1 MRQLKPPIPTS
12 NTASR
17 DIGKDSGER
26 RAALIPVVIA
36 LLAIAGLSVYSLWQ
50 DAKPRRVK
58 NLVTGQMGY
67 WDMDGGDDRGM
78 NHIADSTGT
87 LDNLMLIR
95 SGDRML
101 LSEPAGLPT
110 PPEGQRLTGFTR
122 TDGHITE
129 DIVMWSVSAAT
140 PQHMADWYV
149 QQAKS
154 LGFQSLATGDG
165 DTANAGSTSTIA
177 VNRVLIR
184 SRADQDGHSLM
195 PADDVLVIRAGEGLS
210 GATRVLLWYRYSD
223 VGRR

>member
-1 MRQLKPPIPTS
+1 MKPPIPTS

-50 DAKPRRVK
+50 DAKPRRVR

-67 WDMDGGDDRGM
+67 WDMDGGDARGL
-78 NHIADSTGT
+78 NNIADATGT

-101 LSEPAGLPT
+101 LSEPAGLAT
-110 PPEGQRLTGFTR
+110 PPDGQRLTGFTR

-129 DIVMWSVSAAT
+129 DIVMWSVPAAT
-140 PQHMADWYV
+140 PEGMADWYV
-149 QQAKS
+149 QQAKAM
-154 LGFQSLATGDG
+154 GFQPLATAD
-165 DTANAGSTSTIA
+165 GSTASAGGAGPIA

-184 SRADQDGHSLM
+184 SRVDQDGQSLL